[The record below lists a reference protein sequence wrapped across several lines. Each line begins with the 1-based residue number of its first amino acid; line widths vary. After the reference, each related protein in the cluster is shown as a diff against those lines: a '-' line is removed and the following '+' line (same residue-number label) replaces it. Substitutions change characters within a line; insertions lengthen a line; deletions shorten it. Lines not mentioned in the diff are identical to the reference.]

1 MKYSKEYW
9 RGDHDCENGKQLKIN
24 ETEDWRLG
32 FLTALEDG
40 ADHQR
45 KEEKSMEKNQNRE
58 TWVGYRPSV
67 MLAKKKNKKH
77 DRKEGKQICR
87 NAIKGEKE

>member
-9 RGDHDCENGKQLKIN
+9 RGYHDCENGKRLKIN

-45 KEEKSMEKNQNRE
+45 KEEKVNGKEKSE
-58 TWVGYRPSV
+58 P
-67 MLAKKKNKKH
+67 
-77 DRKEGKQICR
+77 
-87 NAIKGEKE
+87 

>member
-9 RGDHDCENGKQLKIN
+9 RGYHDCENGKRLKIN

-40 ADHQR
+40 ADHQHYNC
-45 KEEKSMEKNQNRE
+45 SNR
-58 TWVGYRPSV
+58 TNRAKGYR
-67 MLAKKKNKKH
+67 NKP
-77 DRKEGKQICR
+77 ER
-87 NAIKGEKE
+87 NKI